1 MNSKWIED
9 LKEKDKM
16 IKLLKYNQRVE
27 KTWKIYFEGN
37 VLSPVMTL
45 KGRSPWR
52 RWGGRVLFQAEG
64 IATAKAQGHISAG
77 TLRDW

>member
-27 KTWKIYFEGN
+27 KTGKMDFEGK
-37 VLSPVMTL
+37 MY
-45 KGRSPWR
+45 
-52 RWGGRVLFQAEG
+52 
-64 IATAKAQGHISAG
+64 
-77 TLRDW
+77 